1 MENPTHR
8 PSGIMCHACN
18 RRDEN
23 CAVFDFTRMQKIK
36 ADKDGVVVVRCSE
49 FKRQNIPSS
58 ESEA

>member
-8 PSGIMCHACN
+8 PSGIMCHACS

-49 FKRQNIPSS
+49 FKRQEQNK
-58 ESEA
+58 